1 MIKRVVKVPKVMKII
16 ILKRTPRVMKILQTK
31 NQNSLSKISQKK
43 YLRMKT
49 LSKIKWLILKKSTKF
64 HHKVIQ
70 SSFSSYSL
78 MKKSL
83 RNS

>member
-16 ILKRTPRVMKILQTK
+16 ILKRTPRVMKILQMK

-49 LSKIKWLILKKSTKF
+49 LSKWMKW
-64 HHKVIQ
+64 
-70 SSFSSYSL
+70 
-78 MKKSL
+78 
-83 RNS
+83 